1 MRLNFEFNV
10 ESYDRNLAKT
20 VVAHIEGKL
29 KRARAVTMKEVDGR
43 PLGIKLRDG
52 IARLWSPYL

>member
-1 MRLNFEFNV
+1 
-10 ESYDRNLAKT
+10 
-20 VVAHIEGKL
+20 VAHIEGKL